1 LFSGACA
8 PNNYSRSPRTGVV
21 GLVALSV
28 GPQSRVAI
36 QRPGERARRGEWA
49 GPIPLFRPH
58 QQAVPCPWPS
68 SCSLGDELPT
78 NTNTELGAVIKLMP
92 SYSVRTL
99 QRTTGGGVNSLLSV
113 VSRILIT
120 KAWTNICTFFPN
132 SCCTVP
138 AEWEIRYF
146 LFPQD
151 ATSSSKQETF

>member
-1 LFSGACA
+1 MIPEGKQLFSGACA

-49 GPIPLFRPH
+49 GPITLFRPH

-92 SYSVRTL
+92 S
-99 QRTTGGGVNSLLSV
+99 
-113 VSRILIT
+113 
-120 KAWTNICTFFPN
+120 
-132 SCCTVP
+132 
-138 AEWEIRYF
+138 
-146 LFPQD
+146 
-151 ATSSSKQETF
+151 